1 MAGFP
6 VRVEG
11 GTRWLGYS
19 PACSLP
25 LAACWLTPVC
35 VRRFPSRL
43 TTQPDKGRQ
52 WAVQVP
58 VTGWTAPNQ
67 QGAQNTTQPSRPL
80 RDPGVG
86 SPVPR
91 AVSPVSPR
99 SAPFETLGAASLGGG
114 SSRASPAQAAAQA
127 LFQAEHTA
135 ASVAAALH
143 EQNDFAASEAAGLGG
158 GQDLRFVQGQASP
171 PSAGADLQGSVS
183 NRIASAEARAAALR
197 NAAVS
202 ADRSLKAAAA
212 GGIRPVVAAMTAH
225 ASNADVAEAGCVAL
239 RNLSSKMEARDH
251 QLACEGIQAAVGAIH
266 THSTRPGVLETACDA
281 IRGLSSVLE
290 PGEAGPEP
298 MGALVAT
305 LLSMPGSP
313 GPVSHACRAIAA
325 VATRD
330 EEAKQAACTAGAV
343 EAVSNSLHTHS
354 EDAAVV
360 EAVATALVALLTYD
374 PVAAVPDE
382 SGAHGKGPGG
392 MPQWAARAAA
402 AAAAAGA
409 PAACFRAL
417 SVHAASPAVLERAC
431 AALRLLAAPHGNRAA
446 CAGAGSVAAVVAAL
460 RAHPG
465 HAGLQASACG
475 ALRVLA
481 WDAGTKAAAV
491 DAGAVEAVVTAM
503 RAHPQ
508 HAGVAEA
515 ACGALKSLA
524 AHSSARV
531 RGAKAADVAVEVLRT
546 HGSTPG
552 VCSEACGAIANLCVG
567 QPQNGARATQAGAAA
582 AVVAALTR
590 HAELGDVAEAGA
602 AALWAL
608 AGCGDPSSR
617 ISCVE
622 HGALP
627 ALVGAMRTHQA
638 SLPLQVVACSAITHF
653 AQGLSTGATEVAAA
667 GGVDALL
674 SALRLHGNSAALQE
688 SGFDALFTLCDRG
701 GLDVARRALQAGALE
716 ACKAAITTR
725 FPNHPGVQRAA
736 KAVLEELTRARVNA
750 AMGSDAV
757 SSMDPSLAAVNAQVA
772 GLGVGAARNSCHDAF
787 GASEYL
793 AAMQAKLVGW
803 LGAGGGNSDWLD
815 LVELALTTQWHEW
828 EAGLSTT
835 NVASPDVEVSK

>member
-1 MAGFP
+1 MWREALWGEAQPFAGAQPLALPLLTRP
-6 VRVEG
+6 VRLCC
-11 GTRWLGYS
+11 R
-19 PACSLP
+19 LP
-25 LAACWLTPVC
+25 VPRCQ
-35 VRRFPSRL
+35 S
-43 TTQPDKGRQ
+43 DKGSHP

-58 VTGWTAPNQ
+58 VTGWTAPQ
-67 QGAQNTTQPSRPL
+67 QAAGSTAQQFGQAPSRPV
-80 RDPGVG
+80 REPGVG
-86 SPVPR
+86 SPAPR
-91 AVSPVSPR
+91 SQSPVSPR
-99 SAPFETLGAASLGGG
+99 AAPFETLGAAAVGGG
-114 SSRASPAQAAAQA
+114 SGRGSPTQAAVQA
-127 LFQAEHTA
+127 LFEAEHTA

-143 EQNDFAASEAAGLGG
+143 GQNELAARQAAGLGG
-158 GQDLRFVQGQASP
+158 APGLGQVADSGASD
-171 PSAGADLQGSVS
+171 SLQGSVS

-225 ASNADVAEAGCVAL
+225 SSNADVAEAGCVAL

-281 IRGLSSVLE
+281 IRGLSAVLE

-298 MGALVAT
+298 MGALVST

-343 EAVSNSLHTHS
+343 EAVSNSLHTHG

-360 EAVATALVALLTYD
+360 EAVATALVALLTFD
-374 PVAAVPDE
+374 PVASTAE
-382 SGAHGKGPGG
+382 EAAITGKGPHAPGG
-392 MPQWAARAAA
+392 MPQWAARASA

-417 SVHAASPAVLERAC
+417 SVHAATPAVLERAC
-431 AALRLLAAPHGNRAA
+431 AALRLLAAPHSNRAA
-446 CAGAGSVAAVVAAL
+446 CAGAGSVAAVVASL

-524 AHSSARV
+524 AHSSART
-531 RGAKAADVAVEVLRT
+531 RGARAADVAVEVLRT

-567 QPQNGARATQAGAAA
+567 MPQNGARATQAGAPA

-617 ISCVE
+617 VACVE
-622 HGALP
+622 QGALP

-653 AQGLSTGATEVAAA
+653 AQGLSSGATEVAAA

-674 SALRLHGNSAALQE
+674 AALRLHGNSAALQE

-701 GLDVARRALQAGALE
+701 GLEVSRRALQAGALE

-757 SSMDPSLAAVNAQVA
+757 SMDPSLAAVNAQVA

-793 AAMQAKLVGW
+793 AAMQAKLVSW